1 MSAVQITGCSGAGKT
16 TIAAVLARRGLAAI
30 DADDDPLLARTV
42 DAAGNAVE
50 AEPEEP
56 DFAWLSQH
64 SWAWNPARL
73 DELIRAA
80 APVTLYVCGGADN
93 ELGLADRFTRVFLLE
108 IDEPT
113 MLARLD
119 ARRDYH
125 DWGRIGDTREYL
137 RRKLPELQGRLR
149 ASGAIPIDARQ
160 PPDQV
165 ADAILSRTRPLSLP
179 GFRPAGQRWP
189 GKGDASRAFSDSN
202 VAPMSRSRASTPWS
216 WAWSA
221 TGPVSVEVPSWCRVM
236 VRSPS
241 QADQWSSRWPSTRN
255 S

>member
-1 MSAVQITGCSGAGKT
+1 MSAVQIAGCSGAGKT
-16 TIAAVLARRGLAAI
+16 TIAAMLARRGLAAI

-42 DAAGNAVE
+42 DAAGHVVDE
-50 AEPEEP
+50 AEEPEEP

-73 DELIRAA
+73 DELIQVV
-80 APVTLYVCGGADN
+80 APATLYVCGGADN
-93 ELGLADRFTRVFLLE
+93 QLELADRFTQVFLLE

-137 RRKLPELQGRLR
+137 RRKLPELQDRLR

-160 PPDQV
+160 PLDQV
-165 ADAILSRTRPLSLP
+165 VDAILSRTL
-179 GFRPAGQRWP
+179 
-189 GKGDASRAFSDSN
+189 AS
-202 VAPMSRSRASTPWS
+202 
-216 WAWSA
+216 SA
-221 TGPVSVEVPSWCRVM
+221 KRVP
-236 VRSPS
+236 
-241 QADQWSSRWPSTRN
+241 
-255 S
+255 